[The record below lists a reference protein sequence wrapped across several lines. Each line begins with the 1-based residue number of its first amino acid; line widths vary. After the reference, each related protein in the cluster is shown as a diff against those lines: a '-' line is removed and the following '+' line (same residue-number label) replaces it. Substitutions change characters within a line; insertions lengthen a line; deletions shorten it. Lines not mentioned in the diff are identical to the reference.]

1 MIVFKPSAVLQPP
14 VLADSGY
21 SGDPYLPS
29 GIPGSLNIFESLKG
43 DRVLQGIE
51 PRLSALRLSRIGS
64 TTLSPK
70 STTRALKSLLPAAF
84 RAIPALS
91 AKVRYS
97 SSISQAAK
105 STLIASLE
113 IETAPFFDNDV
124 IVTGIGM
131 HLSEGL
137 AQDLS
142 IGSGLNLPLRCRP
155 KDNPIFLYRLIPTER
170 ELDGPNA
177 SSTSRMLEI
186 TIDAEVVVS
195 ETCRPRIE
203 MRWKTGVDFSIALNP
218 SYGAPGQS
226 LQRNKRPASL
236 PVALATSSN
245 GNQSTL
251 TQEREFASITSN
263 PMRQRAVSA
272 GDLGITI
279 TFTAPKEVRVGQP
292 FSWDVSIVNRS
303 SKPQKLVITVIPK
316 RKRGDPK
323 GHLSK
328 SSSSSIGGYKGN
340 GNAEA
345 VMDENL
351 LYAVQRNAGNDSPRI
366 VALSTEVKIGYV
378 TYFDMLS
385 CLTILSLP
393 YRPLNPGFCYSSDLK
408 FLPLAQGVLHIEA
421 IRVVDMASDQS
432 VDIKDLPD
440 IIAVEGVPVD
450 E

>member
-1 MIVFKPSAVLQPP
+1 MRLTIISIRTTSTEPYIGRPRFRLQSPMIIFKPSAVLRPAQ
-14 VLADSGY
+14 LHNLGHSNDQ
-21 SGDPYLPS
+21 YLPS
-29 GIPGSLNIFESLKG
+29 GIPASLNIFESLND

-64 TTLSPK
+64 TSSSPK
-70 STTRALKSLLPAAF
+70 STKSALKSLLPAAF

-97 SSISQAAK
+97 TSIAHAGM

-113 IETAPFFDNDV
+113 IETAPYFDNDV

-131 HLSEGL
+131 QLSEGS

-170 ELDGPNA
+170 DLDWVNTG
-177 SSTSRMLEI
+177 STSRILEI
-186 TIDAEVVVS
+186 TVDAEVLVS
-195 ETCRPRIE
+195 DRCTPRIE

-218 SYGAPGQS
+218 NYGAPGQS

-236 PVALATSSN
+236 PVAPATPSSIN
-245 GNQSTL
+245 PSTS
-251 TQEREFASITSN
+251 TQEREFASFVSN
-263 PMRQRAVSA
+263 PVRQRAVSA
-272 GDLGITI
+272 SSLGITI
-279 TFTAPKEVRVGQP
+279 TFTAPSEVRVGQP
-292 FSWDVSIVNRS
+292 FSWDVFILNRS

-328 SSSSSIGGYKGN
+328 SSSSSVSGHKGN
-340 GNAEA
+340 GNAD
-345 VMDENL
+345 VIMDDNL
-351 LYAVQRNAGNDSPRI
+351 LYAVQRNVGNDCPQI

-378 TYFDMLS
+378 THSDTPPVICS
-385 CLTILSLP
+385 TKSLP
-393 YRPLNPGFCYSSDLK
+393 YLTGL
-408 FLPLAQGVLHIEA
+408 
-421 IRVVDMASDQS
+421 
-432 VDIKDLPD
+432 
-440 IIAVEGVPVD
+440 
-450 E
+450 